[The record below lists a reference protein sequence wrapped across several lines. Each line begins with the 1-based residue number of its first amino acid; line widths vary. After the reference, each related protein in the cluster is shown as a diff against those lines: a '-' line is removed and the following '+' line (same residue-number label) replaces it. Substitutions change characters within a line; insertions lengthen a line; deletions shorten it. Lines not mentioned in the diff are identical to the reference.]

1 MAVVSPDSL
10 NQSLLVRRLECFHR
24 VQDVQFLQGYQVV
37 GSLPQVPVMIKIQW
51 NTQESLGLTCSVF
64 FGHRPIFFLSPMC
77 EPQLIEGLFP
87 YLRSS
92 MVLPHNFCTTSSWR
106 SSNRQWRARILHIL
120 VTEVSSPVFW
130 FWWRKYICRES
141 FKFTYITIFENF

>member
-51 NTQESLGLTCSVF
+51 NTQESWGLTCSVC
-64 FGHRPIFFLSPMC
+64 L
-77 EPQLIEGLFP
+77 
-87 YLRSS
+87 
-92 MVLPHNFCTTSSWR
+92 
-106 SSNRQWRARILHIL
+106 
-120 VTEVSSPVFW
+120 
-130 FWWRKYICRES
+130 
-141 FKFTYITIFENF
+141 